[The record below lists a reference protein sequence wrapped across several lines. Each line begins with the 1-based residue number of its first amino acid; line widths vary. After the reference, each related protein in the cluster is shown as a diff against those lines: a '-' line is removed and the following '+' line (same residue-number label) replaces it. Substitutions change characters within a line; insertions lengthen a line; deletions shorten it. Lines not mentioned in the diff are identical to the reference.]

1 MGNFKDMNLAN
12 KNKSIIFVV
21 AILSG
26 FFVLPVISSA
36 AIDLRSGSWETTY
49 DCDEWEQIYG
59 WSSLNCDGLSVGGGW
74 TCEGLGEQITSDAN
88 YAFGNG
94 GKGQRH
100 WEGDGSNVNSGG
112 LSLYFNTPQK
122 ELWIRWYMRYE
133 EGFKWSYLNYD
144 KWLYIHTN
152 VSGCDVIPEF
162 CWSNGIV
169 VGVQGGGDAY
179 QIYND
184 SRGWQYIY
192 GNESDG
198 SWFQVEIHIKMD
210 TNSKDGVGELWLN
223 GELVASNYA
232 VDYSRGNTTARQGW
246 VSFVIGSNQRSPNN
260 GRPMYLD
267 FDDIKVATPE
277 YTDFIQDDQGNLMI
291 GSVTND
297 SPDTTAP
304 LAPSGL
310 AVS

>member
-100 WEGDGSNVNSGG
+100 WEGDGVNINSGG
-112 LSLYFNTPQK
+112 TEVRFESPQK

-133 EGFKWSYLNYD
+133 EGFKWSSLIYD

-152 VSGCDVIPEF
+152 AQSIDVIPEF
-162 CWSNGIV
+162 CWANGV
-169 VGVQGGGDAY
+169 VAGTQGTSDSY

-210 TNSKDGVGELWLN
+210 TDQTDGIGELWLN
-223 GELVASNYA
+223 GELIASNYGVDFSDGDA
-232 VDYSRGNTTARQGW
+232 VAKQGW
-246 VSFVIGSNQRSPNN
+246 SWFTIGENQSSPDN